1 MKKYSVTL
9 LEHVR
14 HTYEVKANNEEQAV
28 QLACERSDFDDGD
41 VDGQYN
47 GYEIE
52 LIEDGVDEE
61 QVRDDFR
68 DWLYSLLHKRFSYE
82 KLIELIREKTG
93 IADLKVY
100 MDIGDDDGTDYHAI
114 FDIQGEHADHA
125 LAGEFDIYY
134 LKMREDACEAFGHE
148 ERIYITE
155 VGYNFYND

>member
-28 QLACERSDFDDGD
+28 QLACERSEIDDGD

-61 QVRDDFR
+61 QLRNDFQ
-68 DWLYSLLHKRFSYE
+68 DWLYSLLHQRLSYE
-82 KLIELIREKTG
+82 KLTELIREKTG
-93 IADLKVY
+93 IADLKVC
-100 MDIGDDDGTDYHAI
+100 MDIGDDDYTDYHAA
-114 FDIQGEHADHA
+114 FDIEGEHADHP

-134 LKMREDACEAFGHE
+134 LKMREDACEACRHE
-148 ERIYITE
+148 EIIYITE
-155 VGYNFYND
+155 VNASYYN

>member
-14 HTYEVKANNEEQAV
+14 WTYEVEANNEKEAV
-28 QLACERSDFDDGD
+28 DIATNKSTREADR
-41 VDGQYN
+41 DGQYN

-52 LIEDGVDEE
+52 LIEDGVDEQKLRE
-61 QVRDDFR
+61 EFE
-68 DWLYSLLHKRFSYE
+68 DWLYSLLHKRLSYE
-82 KLIELIREKTG
+82 KLTELIREKTG
-93 IADLKVY
+93 IADLEVH
-100 MDIGDDDGTDYHAI
+100 MDIGNEDCIDYNAA
-114 FDIQGEHADHA
+114 FDIEGEHADHP

-155 VGYNFYND
+155 VNASYYN

>member
-14 HTYEVKANNEEQAV
+14 WTYEVEANNEKEAV
-28 QLACERSDFDDGD
+28 DIACSMDTNKADR
-41 VDGQYN
+41 DGQYN

-61 QVRDDFR
+61 QLREEFE
-68 DWLYSLLHKRFSYE
+68 DWLESLVYKRFSYE
-82 KLIELIREKTG
+82 KLTELIRDKTG
-93 IADLKVY
+93 IADLEVC
-100 MDIGDDDGTDYHAI
+100 MDIGDNDSTDYNAAFNI
-114 FDIQGEHADHA
+114 EGDHADHP

-134 LKMREDACEAFGHE
+134 LKTREDACEAFGHE

-155 VGYNFYND
+155 VNASYYN

>member
-14 HTYEVKANNEEQAV
+14 WTYEVEANNEQEAV
-28 QLACERSDFDDGD
+28 DIACEMDTDKADR
-41 VDGQYN
+41 DGQYN

-61 QVRDDFR
+61 QLREEFS
-68 DWLYSLLHKRFSYE
+68 DWLGSLVHKRFSYE
-82 KLIELIREKTG
+82 KLTELIREKTG
-93 IADLKVY
+93 IADLEVH
-100 MDIGDDDGTDYHAI
+100 MDIGDNDCTDYNAA
-114 FDIQGEHADHA
+114 FDIEGEHADHP

-155 VGYNFYND
+155 VNASYYN

>member
-14 HTYEVKANNEEQAV
+14 WTYEVEANNEQEAV
-28 QLACERSDFDDGD
+28 DIATNKSTSEADR
-41 VDGQYN
+41 DGQYN

-52 LIEDGVDEE
+52 LLEDGVDEQQLRAE
-61 QVRDDFR
+61 FD
-68 DWLYSLLHKRFSYE
+68 DWLYSLPHQRLSYE
-82 KLIELIREKTG
+82 KLTELIREKTS
-93 IADLKVY
+93 IADLKVH
-100 MDIGDDDGTDYHAI
+100 MDIGDDDCTDYHAA
-114 FDIQGEHADHA
+114 FDIEGEHADHP

-155 VGYNFYND
+155 VNASYYN

>member
-14 HTYEVKANNEEQAV
+14 WTYEVEANNEQEAV
-28 QLACERSDFDDGD
+28 DIATNKSTSEADR
-41 VDGQYN
+41 DGQYN

-52 LIEDGVDEE
+52 LIEDGVDEQQLRAE
-61 QVRDDFR
+61 FD
-68 DWLYSLLHKRFSYE
+68 DWLYSLPHQRLSYE
-82 KLIELIREKTG
+82 KLTELIREKTS
-93 IADLKVY
+93 IADLKVH
-100 MDIGDDDGTDYHAI
+100 MDIGDDDCTDYHAA
-114 FDIQGEHADHA
+114 FDIEGEHADHP

-155 VGYNFYND
+155 VNASYYN

>member
-14 HTYEVKANNEEQAV
+14 WTYEVEANNEQEAV
-28 QLACERSDFDDGD
+28 DIATNKSTSEADR
-41 VDGQYN
+41 DGQYN

-52 LIEDGVDEE
+52 LLEDGVDE
-61 QVRDDFR
+61 QQLRLDFQ
-68 DWLYSLLHKRFSYE
+68 DWLESLVHERFSYE
-82 KLIELIREKTG
+82 ELTELIRKKTS
-93 IADLKVY
+93 IADLKVH
-100 MDIGDDDGTDYHAI
+100 MDIGDDDCTDYHAA
-114 FDIQGEHADHA
+114 FDIEGEHADHP

-155 VGYNFYND
+155 VNASYYN

>member
-28 QLACERSDFDDGD
+28 QLATERSDFDDGD

-61 QVRDDFR
+61 QLRLDFQ
-68 DWLYSLLHKRFSYE
+68 DWLESLVHQRFSCE
-82 KLIELIREKTG
+82 KLTELIREKTG
-93 IADLKVY
+93 IADLEVC
-100 MDIGDDDGTDYHAI
+100 MDIGDNDCTDYNAA
-114 FDIQGEHADHA
+114 FDIEGEHADHP

-155 VGYNFYND
+155 VNASYYN

>member
-14 HTYEVKANNEEQAV
+14 WTYEVEANNEREAV
-28 QLACERSDFDDGD
+28 YIATNKNTCEADR
-41 VDGQYN
+41 DGQYN

-61 QVRDDFR
+61 QTRKEFV
-68 DWLYSLLHKRFSYE
+68 DWLESLVHNRFSYE
-82 KLIELIREKTG
+82 KLTKLNREKTG
-93 IADLKVY
+93 IADLNVC
-100 MDIGDDDGTDYHAI
+100 MDIGDNDCTDYNAA
-114 FDIQGEHADHA
+114 FDIEGEHADHP

-134 LKMREDACEAFGHE
+134 LKMREDACEACGHE

-155 VGYNFYND
+155 VNASYYN

>member
-14 HTYEVKANNEEQAV
+14 WTYEVEANNEQEAV
-28 QLACERSDFDDGD
+28 DIACSMDTNKADR
-41 VDGQYN
+41 DGQYN

-61 QVRDDFR
+61 QLREEFE
-68 DWLYSLLHKRFSYE
+68 DWLESLVYKRFSYE
-82 KLIELIREKTG
+82 KLTELIRDKTG
-93 IADLKVY
+93 IADLEVC
-100 MDIGDDDGTDYHAI
+100 MDIGDNDSTDYNAAFNI
-114 FDIQGEHADHA
+114 EGDHADHP

-134 LKMREDACEAFGHE
+134 LKTREDACEAFGHE

-155 VGYNFYND
+155 VNALYYN

>member
-14 HTYEVKANNEEQAV
+14 WTYEVEANNEQEAV
-28 QLACERSDFDDGD
+28 NIACSMNTDKADR
-41 VDGQYN
+41 DGQYN

-52 LIEDGVDEE
+52 LIEDGVDEQKLRE
-61 QVRDDFR
+61 EFS
-68 DWLYSLLHKRFSYE
+68 DWLWSIVHHRFSYE
-82 KLIELIREKTG
+82 KLTELIREKTG

-100 MDIGDDDGTDYHAI
+100 MDIGDDGSIDYHAA
-114 FDIQGEHADHA
+114 FDIEGEHEDHP

-155 VGYNFYND
+155 VCASYYN

>member
-14 HTYEVKANNEEQAV
+14 WTYEVEANNEQEAV
-28 QLACERSDFDDGD
+28 DIACEMDTDKADR
-41 VDGQYN
+41 DGQYN

-68 DWLYSLLHKRFSYE
+68 DWLESIVHHRFSYE
-82 KLIELIREKTG
+82 KLTELIREKTG
-93 IADLKVY
+93 IADLAVC
-100 MDIGDDDGTDYHAI
+100 MDIGDNDCTDYNAA
-114 FDIQGEHADHA
+114 FDIEGDNADHP

-155 VGYNFYND
+155 VNASYYN

>member
-14 HTYEVKANNEEQAV
+14 WTYEVKANNEKEAV
-28 QLACERSDFDDGD
+28 DIATNKSTSEADR
-41 VDGQYN
+41 DGQYN

-61 QVRDDFR
+61 QLRLDFQ
-68 DWLYSLLHKRFSYE
+68 DWFESLVHKRFSYE
-82 KLIELIREKTG
+82 KLTELIREKTG
-93 IADLKVY
+93 IADLKVC
-100 MDIGDDDGTDYHAI
+100 MDIGDNDCTDYNAA
-114 FDIQGEHADHA
+114 FDIEGEYADHP

-134 LKMREDACEAFGHE
+134 LKTREDVCEAFGHE

-155 VGYNFYND
+155 VGYNFYNE

>member
-28 QLACERSDFDDGD
+28 QLACERNEIDDGE

-52 LIEDGVDEE
+52 LIEDGVDEQKLRE
-61 QVRDDFR
+61 EFS
-68 DWLYSLLHKRFSYE
+68 DWLWSIVHHRFSYD
-82 KLIELIREKTG
+82 KLTELIRKKTG
-93 IADLKVY
+93 IADLEVH
-100 MDIGDDDGTDYHAI
+100 MDIADCDSIDYRAA
-114 FDIQGEHADHA
+114 FDIEGEHADHP

-134 LKMREDACEAFGHE
+134 LKMREDACEACGHE

-155 VGYNFYND
+155 VNASYYN

>member
-14 HTYEVKANNEEQAV
+14 WTYEVEANNEKEAV
-28 QLACERSDFDDGD
+28 DIACEMDTDKADR
-41 VDGQYN
+41 DGQYN

-52 LIEDGVDEE
+52 LLEDGVDEE
-61 QVRDDFR
+61 QLREEFA
-68 DWLYSLLHKRFSYE
+68 DWLGSLVHKRFSYE
-82 KLIELIREKTG
+82 KLTELIREKTG
-93 IADLKVY
+93 IADLKVC
-100 MDIGDDDGTDYHAI
+100 MDIGDNDCTDYNAA
-114 FDIQGEHADHA
+114 FDIEGEHADHP

-155 VGYNFYND
+155 VNASYYN

>member
-14 HTYEVKANNEEQAV
+14 HTYEVNANNEEEAV
-28 QLACERSDFDDGD
+28 QLACERSDSDNGD
-41 VDGQYN
+41 VDSQYN

-61 QVRDDFR
+61 QLREEFA
-68 DWLYSLLHKRFSYE
+68 DWFESLVHKRFSYE
-82 KLIELIREKTG
+82 ELTQLIREKTG
-93 IADLKVY
+93 IADLAVC
-100 MDIGDDDGTDYHAI
+100 MDIGDNDCTDYNAA
-114 FDIQGEHADHA
+114 FDIEGEHADHP

-155 VGYNFYND
+155 VNASYYN

>member
-14 HTYEVKANNEEQAV
+14 HTYEVEANNEEEAV
-28 QLACERSDFDDGD
+28 QFATERSDFDDGD
-41 VDGQYN
+41 VDGQYD
-47 GYEIE
+47 GYEIA

-61 QVRDDFR
+61 QVREDFR
-68 DWLYSLLHKRFSYE
+68 DWLESIVHHRFSYE
-82 KLIELIREKTG
+82 KLTELIREKTG
-93 IADLKVY
+93 IADLAVC

-114 FDIQGEHADHA
+114 FDIQGEHDDHP

-134 LKMREDACEAFGHE
+134 LKMREDACEACGHE

-155 VGYNFYND
+155 VNASYYN

>member
-14 HTYEVKANNEEQAV
+14 HTYEVNANNEEQAV
-28 QLACERSDFDDGD
+28 QLATERSDFDDGD
-41 VDGQYN
+41 VEGQYN

-52 LIEDGVDEE
+52 LIEDGVDEQNLRE
-61 QVRDDFR
+61 EFS
-68 DWLYSLLHKRFSYE
+68 DWLESIVHHRFSYE
-82 KLIELIREKTG
+82 KLTELIREKTG
-93 IADLKVY
+93 IADLAVC

-114 FDIQGEHADHA
+114 FDIQGEHDDHP

-134 LKMREDACEAFGHE
+134 LKMREDACEMWGHE

-155 VGYNFYND
+155 VCASYYN

>member
-14 HTYEVKANNEEQAV
+14 WTYEVEANNWQEAV
-28 QLACERSDFDDGD
+28 DIATNKSTSEADR
-41 VDGQYN
+41 DGQYN

-52 LIEDGVDEE
+52 LLEDGVDEQQLRAE
-61 QVRDDFR
+61 FD
-68 DWLYSLLHKRFSYE
+68 DWLYSLPHQRLSYE
-82 KLIELIREKTG
+82 KLTELIREKTS
-93 IADLKVY
+93 IADLKVH
-100 MDIGDDDGTDYHAI
+100 MDIGDDDCTDYHAA
-114 FDIQGEHADHA
+114 FDIEGEHADHP

-155 VGYNFYND
+155 VNASYYN

>member
-28 QLACERSDFDDGD
+28 KLATERSDFDDGD

-52 LIEDGVDEE
+52 LIEDGVDEQKLRE
-61 QVRDDFR
+61 EFEY
-68 DWLYSLLHKRFSYE
+68 WLESLVHKRFSYE
-82 KLIELIREKTG
+82 KLTELIREKTG
-93 IADLKVY
+93 IADLKVC
-100 MDIGDDDGTDYHAI
+100 MDIGDNDCTDYNAA
-114 FDIQGEHADHA
+114 FDIEGENADHP

-155 VGYNFYND
+155 VNASYYN

>member
-14 HTYEVKANNEEQAV
+14 WTHEVKANNEQEAV
-28 QLACERSDFDDGD
+28 NIAINKSTSEADR
-41 VDGQYN
+41 DGQYN

-61 QVRDDFR
+61 QLRLDFQ
-68 DWLYSLLHKRFSYE
+68 DWFESLVHKRFSYE
-82 KLIELIREKTG
+82 KLTELIREKTG
-93 IADLKVY
+93 IADLAVC

-114 FDIQGEHADHA
+114 FDIQGEHDDHP

-134 LKMREDACEAFGHE
+134 LKMREDACEMWGHE

-155 VGYNFYND
+155 VNASYYN